1 MIEVYY
7 AEDDETIGKSVKEY
21 LEQQNCKVAVFDRIA
36 DVKKALIGHLPTIV
50 LLDWNMPDGQG
61 SELCLWIRERWKT
74 LPIVYLTIRGDAHDI
89 VTGFQNGADDYVV
102 KPFDLAVLYSRILA
116 LLRRTKTVPD
126 TKLFCDDLMLDKE
139 KTAVYDGQK
148 EIAVSQPEYRILLI
162 LMENKGKTITRN
174 QLLEQVWDRSGNYVN
189 DNGQFRVIN
198 LTAINLVVVFIQ
210 QGVVVTIFAGLH
222 RKDSILSDLPC
233 GFIAHNLRLR
243 HIACAVALHNFCKL
257 ADMKHIVSDLRMI
270 LVNEGAGLHNHFIR
284 VVNLHTAAIGDM
296 KQILI
301 MAVDKSDFLTIRVVL
316 ICHLRFPPFSNSI
329 LNFVLP
335 SSDTSIKTVASKVLP
350 VLSDLQFLSFTLPEP
365 SNFCAVAE
373 VMLLPMLAK

>member
-74 LPIVYLTIRGDAHDI
+74 LPIVYLTIRGDSH
-89 VTGFQNGADDYVV
+89 V

-116 LLRRTKTVPD
+116 LLRRTKTVTD

-148 EIAVSQPEYRILLI
+148 EIVVSQPEYRILLI

-189 DNGQFRVIN
+189 DNT
-198 LTAINLVVVFIQ
+198 LT
-210 QGVVVTIFAGLH
+210 VTM
-222 RKDSILSDLPC
+222 K
-233 GFIAHNLRLR
+233 RLR
-243 HIACAVALHNFCKL
+243 EKLNHPACLK
-257 ADMKHIVSDLRMI
+257 
-270 LVNEGAGLHNHFIR
+270 
-284 VVNLHTAAIGDM
+284 
-296 KQILI
+296 
-301 MAVDKSDFLTIRVVL
+301 TIRSFGY
-316 ICHLRFPPFSNSI
+316 RME
-329 LNFVLP
+329 
-335 SSDTSIKTVASKVLP
+335 DT
-350 VLSDLQFLSFTLPEP
+350 Q
-365 SNFCAVAE
+365 
-373 VMLLPMLAK
+373 